1 MSNNHNETIMENILM
16 DVTEMSTGS
25 ILRELRPGST
35 PASYIAESWDEVI
48 AFTNRDAVIDKLVEK
63 RYSEYPDGV

>member
-1 MSNNHNETIMENILM
+1 MSNIHNETVKENILS
-16 DVTEMSTGS
+16 DVLDMTTGA

-48 AFTNRDAVIDKLVEK
+48 AFTDRDAVIDKLVEK
-63 RYSEYPDGV
+63 RFLEGGV